1 MIHPDFLWN
10 TALAQT
16 IKKHEFFDYEVNE
29 ALFLTEKE
37 EAILK
42 GIVANIELEYN
53 GNLHQFSQN
62 IIISQIETLLNYS
75 DRFYQRHF
83 PSVKSLLN

>member
-1 MIHPDFLWN
+1 MPDVTVSLRKRFSLK
-10 TALAQT
+10 A
-16 IKKHEFFDYEVNE
+16 
-29 ALFLTEKE
+29 KE
-37 EAILK
+37 ENILK
-42 GIVANIELEYN
+42 GIVTNIELECN
-53 GNLHQFSQN
+53 GNLDQFSQN